1 MRICA
6 SYEWISLGDQRT
18 EDSTYAVR
26 THTRA
31 KKKLCIDFVWF
42 QCESMHFPGQFGQL
56 WSTIK
61 NFDKQWFYAFKSF
74 TATDNSSNWYYFAG
88 VVLVWF

>member
-6 SYEWISLGDQRT
+6 SYELISLGDQRT
-18 EDSTYAVR
+18 KDSTYAVR
-26 THTRA
+26 THTGA
-31 KKKLCIDFVWF
+31 KKLCIDFVWS

-74 TATDNSSNWYYFAG
+74 TATDNSSNTG
-88 VVLVWF
+88 VVSVLF